1 MKILYLA
8 ITDPIF
14 MESYHKAKNINILF
28 DPVIS
33 VMAKHIFETSNI
45 FDIVIIE
52 NNNINKTENILSDEL
67 ENKISEGGVK
77 ILEKLL
83 VLESETH
90 EQVVGAAIK
99 RTLTM
104 SGNEILI
111 VEGAAVDTLPA
122 GAVEVREVS
131 ALT

>member
-1 MKILYLA
+1 LV
-8 ITDPIF
+8 T
-14 MESYHKAKNINILF
+14 
-28 DPVIS
+28 
-33 VMAKHIFETSNI
+33 
-45 FDIVIIE
+45 
-52 NNNINKTENILSDEL
+52 
-67 ENKISEGGVK
+67 